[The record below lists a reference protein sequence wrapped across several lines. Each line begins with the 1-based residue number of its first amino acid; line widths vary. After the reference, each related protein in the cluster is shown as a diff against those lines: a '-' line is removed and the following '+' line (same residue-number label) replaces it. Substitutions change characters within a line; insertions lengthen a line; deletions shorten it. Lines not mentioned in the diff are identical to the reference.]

1 MPNAP
6 ALMAKAGTNKYMRK
20 ALTSW
25 PDYERLVALRAS
37 VFEHQRTLAPIP
49 EIPPPAHAETDL
61 DAWLADVAHAANA
74 QRDREVKR
82 GALGDLLRD
91 IDSEIVAIAE
101 VHTETLLK
109 SLAADLDDLMGHVA
123 DVVSRLH
130 GATTPT
136 AAIANGTADAWREL
150 PPLREE
156 YDDLRDA
163 QLTVM
168 HAADVVHIQSA
179 QSPHL
184 DDEMATDLAIANL
197 DDVLPGWRGRAPAH
211 VVISGSPPD
220 RRPWPTDPIEQLVWL
235 LSSTAKPWVPT
246 LAQLYRL
253 NEDRR
258 KRANPTPNP
267 TPKPLP
273 RWQAP
278 TALNTP
284 IPKLT
289 AKEGITA

>member
-6 ALMAKAGTNKYMRK
+6 ALMAKAGTNKYMRR
-20 ALTSW
+20 ALMSW
-25 PDYERLVALRAS
+25 PGYQRLVALRAK
-37 VFEHQRTLAPIP
+37 VIEHQRTLAPVL
-49 EIPPPAHAETDL
+49 EVLLPADVEADL
-61 DAWLADVAHAANA
+61 DAWLTDVARAANA

-91 IDSEIVAIAE
+91 IDAEIVAIAE

-109 SLAADLDDLMGHVA
+109 SLAADLDDLMAEVA
-123 DVVSRLH
+123 DVVSRLD
-130 GATTPT
+130 GATTPA

-197 DDVLPGWRGRAPAH
+197 DDVLPGWRGRAPEHFA
-211 VVISGSPPD
+211 ISGSPPD
-220 RRPWPTDPIEQLVWL
+220 RRPWPTDPVEQLVWM
-235 LSSTAKPWVPT
+235 SVSAARPWVPT

-253 NEDRR
+253 QEYRRMKNNPPLARPKGTQDRTLLNE
-258 KRANPTPNP
+258 
-267 TPKPLP
+267 PLT
-273 RWQAP
+273 QAV
-278 TALNTP
+278 A
-284 IPKLT
+284 
-289 AKEGITA
+289 AESV